1 MQYGKNVCLKYFV
14 VLGTFLII
22 EVDDDLNR

>member
-1 MQYGKNVCLKYFV
+1 MQYGKNVYLKYFV